1 MNLAVLHVRA
11 QKLAQDALV
20 GVTDKVG
27 KPIYEHCQ
35 RVASK
40 FPMSAE
46 RIVAILHEI
55 VEDSDVTLADLSV
68 EHEFPEEIVRAV
80 EAITHVKGEDYPDYI
95 VRVSRNKYATGVLY
109 HPLGLVEVY
118 TEKNL
123 LSLKTIVRG
132 RLYVQYFNKNF
143 TRMGIHTKASRF
155 INEVV
160 GMSESEP
167 CPHIPK
173 SFEEAIRKCVVK
185 KPLVYWKYQLQKVSK
200 RTGEVLAYKRYMN
213 EGFLRRYGSAI
224 RESYE
229 GSGEVIYNS
238 ATKEWERFEV
248 EVELFRWDRAKPEKV
263 PHEEMLRLTTL

>member
-1 MNLAVLHVRA
+1 MLDGGNHLCSNCDNDSIRTVMKKNKIEVSIMRDSNL
-11 QKLAQDALV
+11 
-20 GVTDKVG
+20 
-27 KPIYEHCQ
+27 
-35 RVASK
+35 
-40 FPMSAE
+40 
-46 RIVAILHEI
+46 
-55 VEDSDVTLADLSV
+55 DLQ
-68 EHEFPEEIVRAV
+68 EFN
-80 EAITHVKGEDYPDYI
+80 KGTSSE
-95 VRVSRNKYATGVLY
+95 YATGVLY

-132 RLYVQYFNKNF
+132 RLCVQYFNKNF